1 MKVLIIDDEPLVR
14 RSLERLFLSREH
26 QVEVAENGI
35 EGLKRWKEFQPDLIF
50 LDVLMPGL
58 SGPEVLKNYREDSG
72 KSNQTATL
80 AKVILMSA
88 FTGDKQMIDP
98 QGLGADL
105 FLAKPFES
113 VFEVYDQAMELMK

>member
-1 MKVLIIDDEPLVR
+1 MKILIVDDEPLVR
-14 RSLERLFLSREH
+14 RSLERVFQSRQH
-26 QVEVAENGI
+26 QVQVAENGV
-35 EGLKRWKEFQPDLIF
+35 EGLKKWQEFEPDLIF

-58 SGPEVLKNYREDSG
+58 SGPEVLRNFENETQKKMSHS
-72 KSNQTATL
+72 KK

-88 FTGDKQMIDP
+88 FTGDKQMTDP

-113 VFEVYDQAMELMK
+113 IFEVYDQAMELMR